1 MDRVKTID
9 ALRALT
15 MFFMIFVNDFWT
27 LKNVPEWLK
36 HTSAE
41 VDGMGFS
48 DIIFPLFL
56 FIVGLSIPLSINV
69 RIIKREKNIKIFKH
83 IIQRSFALIIM
94 GVFMVNFETASE
106 NGMIISKYTWEIIMA
121 ISIFLIWINYKKIQS
136 LNNQMEYFLK
146 FIGVILLLFIAI
158 VYEGTHS
165 GETTWMRTSWWGILG
180 LIGWGYLFNSLIY
193 LLFREKTKLLFII
206 FLILIFMNIQ
216 ENNFF
221 EGIPPFKVVVG
232 ASNHLFVL
240 SGVLTSIFFV
250 KYLKNKQENLF
261 LKVLFVFSIIFLVY
275 GFVIRSSF
283 HISKINGSPSW
294 FAICTAINLFSF
306 IILFLLVE
314 KTNFYSLLK
323 PIRAAGTST
332 LTCYLIPYLLYPLLA
347 IINFSW
353 PEWITVGKM
362 GLVKSLLFSLII
374 IAFVRILEK
383 NNIKLRI

>member
-121 ISIFLIWINYKKIQS
+121 ISIFLIWINYKKNQS

-353 PEWITVGKM
+353 PEWITVGKI

>member
-206 FLILIFMNIQ
+206 FLILIFMN
-216 ENNFF
+216 
-221 EGIPPFKVVVG
+221 
-232 ASNHLFVL
+232 
-240 SGVLTSIFFV
+240 
-250 KYLKNKQENLF
+250 
-261 LKVLFVFSIIFLVY
+261 
-275 GFVIRSSF
+275 
-283 HISKINGSPSW
+283 
-294 FAICTAINLFSF
+294 
-306 IILFLLVE
+306 
-314 KTNFYSLLK
+314 
-323 PIRAAGTST
+323 
-332 LTCYLIPYLLYPLLA
+332 
-347 IINFSW
+347 
-353 PEWITVGKM
+353 
-362 GLVKSLLFSLII
+362 
-374 IAFVRILEK
+374 
-383 NNIKLRI
+383 